1 MIQPMIQPMN
11 PPAGKET
18 LHDLGCHHPLLDL
31 HHCGLSLAADLQH
44 RGARVAGHQRGMI
57 MVSPP

>member
-1 MIQPMIQPMN
+1 
-11 PPAGKET
+11 
-18 LHDLGCHHPLLDL
+18 LDL